1 MPTTDRKQAHLMA
14 HSADYDRR
22 WLILAVLCIAQLM
35 VVLDATVVNIAL
47 PSAQKAL
54 HFSDGN
60 RQWMVTAYT
69 LAFGSLLL
77 LGGRLSDLFGR
88 RRTLVIGLV
97 GFALAS
103 AVGGAAQSFNILIAA
118 RAVQGI
124 FAAILA
130 PAVLSLLTTTFTD
143 SKERGKAFGV
153 FGAISGAGAAIGLL
167 IGGVLTEY
175 LSWRWSLYVN
185 LVFAAVAVTGVL
197 LLLSKHSVDARP
209 RLDLRGTLTGSAG
222 LFALVY
228 GFSQAARSGWGAS
241 STLGFLAAGVALLAV
256 FVAIERRSEHALLP
270 LWIVTDR
277 NRGGSLLAIL
287 TMTIGMFGV
296 FLFLTYYLQQT
307 LLYSPVKTGLAFLP
321 MIGVLIVSSTTSST
335 VLLPRFGP
343 RLLVPVGLFLA
354 AIGMVLFTGLE
365 AHSTYAAHVLPGLLV
380 LGVGIG
386 LISAPAMNTATR
398 GVDPGDAG
406 VASATVNT
414 AQQVGGSLGIALL
427 NTVATTATASF
438 VAGKAAAPALAAAAA
453 VHGYTTAFWWAAAIF
468 AAGAVICGL
477 LLRPGI
483 PGANPQSSSPPR
495 ESSPHQETEGERS
508 FRSPAGRRGPP
519 QPRDRPAAV
528 PR

>member
-1 MPTTDRKQAHLMA
+1 MTKSVTSQ
-14 HSADYDRR
+14 YDRR

-54 HFSDGN
+54 HFSDRN
-60 RQWMVTAYT
+60 RQWMVTGYT

-77 LGGRLSDLFGR
+77 LGGRLSDLFGH
-88 RRTLVIGLV
+88 RRTLVTGLV

-118 RAVQGI
+118 RAVQGV

-143 SKERGKAFGV
+143 PKARGKAFGV

-167 IGGVLTEY
+167 LGGFLTEY

-197 LLLSKHSVDARP
+197 LLLSKHSGDARP

-228 GFSQAARSGWGAS
+228 GFSQADRSGWGTS

-256 FVAIERRSEHALLP
+256 FIVIERRSEHALLP
-270 LWIVTDR
+270 LWIVTNR

-307 LLYSPVKTGLAFLP
+307 LVYSPVKTGLAFLP
-321 MIGVLIVSSTTSST
+321 MIGVLIATSTTSST
-335 VLLPRFGP
+335 ILLPRFGP
-343 RLLVPVGLFLA
+343 RLLVPAGLFLA
-354 AIGMVLFTGLE
+354 AIGMVLFTGLDT
-365 AHSTYAAHVLPGLLV
+365 HSTYAAHVLPGLLV

-386 LISAPAMNTATR
+386 LISTPAMNTATL
-398 GVDPGDAG
+398 GVDGDEAG
-406 VASATVNT
+406 VGSATVNT
-414 AQQVGGSLGIALL
+414 AQQVGGSLGTALL
-427 NTVATTATASF
+427 NTVATTATTTF
-438 VAGKAAAPALAAAAA
+438 LAGKAASPVMAAEAA
-453 VHGYTTAFWWAAAIF
+453 VHGYTTAFSWAAAIF
-468 AAGAVICGL
+468 AAGAVVCGL
-477 LLRPGI
+477 LLRS
-483 PGANPQSSSPPR
+483 GAPSR
-495 ESSPHQETEGERS
+495 E
-508 FRSPAGRRGPP
+508 PAVELA
-519 QPRDRPAAV
+519 PA
-528 PR
+528 

>member
-1 MPTTDRKQAHLMA
+1 MTKSLTSQ
-14 HSADYDRR
+14 YDRR

-54 HFSDGN
+54 HFSNGN

-88 RRTLVIGLV
+88 RRTLVTGLV

-103 AVGGAAQSFNILIAA
+103 AVGGAAQSFNLLIAA

-143 SKERGKAFGV
+143 PKERGKAFGV
-153 FGAISGAGAAIGLL
+153 YGAISGAGAAIGLL
-167 IGGVLTEY
+167 IGGVLTQY

-185 LVFAAVAVTGVL
+185 LLFAAAAVTGVL
-197 LLLSKHSVDARP
+197 LLLAKHSPDARP

-228 GFSQAARSGWGAS
+228 GFSEANRSGWGAS
-241 STLGFLAAGVALLAV
+241 STLSFLTAGVALLAI
-256 FVAIERRSEHALLP
+256 FIAIERRSEHALLP

-277 NRGGSLLAIL
+277 NRGGALLAIL

-321 MIGVLIVSSTTSST
+321 MIGVLIASSTTSST
-335 VLLPRFGP
+335 VLLPRFGA
-343 RLLVPVGLFLA
+343 RLLVPTGLFLA
-354 AIGMVLFTGLE
+354 AIGMILFTGLDT
-365 AHSTYAAHVLPGLLV
+365 HSTYAVHVLPGLLV

-386 LISAPAMNTATR
+386 LISAPAMSTATFGIGR
-398 GVDPGDAG
+398 DNAG
-406 VASATVNT
+406 VGSATVNT
-414 AQQVGGSLGIALL
+414 AQQVGGSLGTALL
-427 NTVATTATASF
+427 NTVATTATTTF
-438 VAGKAAAPALAAAAA
+438 LAGKAASPAVAAQAA

-468 AAGAVICGL
+468 AAGSVVCGL
-477 LLRPGI
+477 LLRSRAPALE
-483 PGANPQSSSPPR
+483 PA
-495 ESSPHQETEGERS
+495 TEL
-508 FRSPAGRRGPP
+508 AH
-519 QPRDRPAAV
+519 A
-528 PR
+528 

>member
-1 MPTTDRKQAHLMA
+1 MNPETASKQHE
-14 HSADYDRR
+14 RR
-22 WLILAVLCIAQLM
+22 WLILAVLCVAQLM

-88 RRTLVIGLV
+88 KRTLVTGLV
-97 GFALAS
+97 GFAIAS
-103 AVGGAAQSFNILIAA
+103 AVGGAAQSFDILIAA
-118 RAVQGI
+118 RVVQGI

-130 PAVLSLLTTTFTD
+130 PAALSLLTTTFTD
-143 SKERGKAFGV
+143 RKERGKAFGV

-167 IGGVLTEY
+167 VGGLLTEY

-197 LLLSKHSVDARP
+197 LLLSKHSGDARP

-228 GFSQAARSGWGAS
+228 GFSQANRSGWGAS
-241 STLGFLAAGVALLAV
+241 STLGFLAAGMVLLAV
-256 FVAIERRSEHALLP
+256 FIAIERRSEHALLP

-277 NRGGSLLAIL
+277 NRGGALLAIL

-321 MIGVLIVSSTTSST
+321 MIGVLIASSTISSA

-343 RLLVPVGLFLA
+343 RLLVPAGLLLA
-354 AIGMVLFTGLE
+354 AIGMVLLTRLDT
-365 AHSTYAAHVLPGLLV
+365 HSTYAAHVLLGLLV
-380 LGVGIG
+380 LGVGVG
-386 LISAPAMNTATR
+386 LISAPAMNTATL
-398 GVDPGDAG
+398 GVDGDDAG
-406 VASATVNT
+406 VGSATVNT
-414 AQQVGGSLGIALL
+414 AQQVGGSLGTALL
-427 NTVATTATASF
+427 NTVASTATTTFLS
-438 VAGKAAAPALAAAAA
+438 GKAASPAVAAAAA
-453 VHGYTTAFWWAAAIF
+453 VHGYTTAFWWTAGIF
-468 AAGAVICGL
+468 SLGALITSV
-477 LLRPGI
+477 LLRS
-483 PGANPQSSSPPR
+483 GA
-495 ESSPHQETEGERS
+495 QEH
-508 FRSPAGRRGPP
+508 
-519 QPRDRPAAV
+519 DPAAV
-528 PR
+528 PALAH

>member
-1 MPTTDRKQAHLMA
+1 MTQSITSQ
-14 HSADYDRR
+14 YDRR

-54 HFSDGN
+54 HFSNAN

-88 RRTLVIGLV
+88 RRTLVTGLV
-97 GFALAS
+97 GFAVAS

-143 SKERGKAFGV
+143 PKARGKAFGV

-167 IGGVLTEY
+167 IGGVLTQY

-197 LLLSKHSVDARP
+197 LLLSKHSDHARP

-228 GFSQAARSGWGAS
+228 GFSEANRSGWGAS
-241 STLGFLAAGVALLAV
+241 STLGFLAAGVALLAA
-256 FVAIERRSEHALLP
+256 FIAIEHRSEHALLP
-270 LWIVTDR
+270 LWIVTNR
-277 NRGGSLLAIL
+277 NRGGALLAIL

-307 LLYSPVKTGLAFLP
+307 LGYSPVKTGLAFLP
-321 MIGVLIVSSTTSST
+321 MIAVLIATSTTSST
-335 VLLPRFGP
+335 VLLPRFGA
-343 RLLVPVGLFLA
+343 RLLVPTGLFLA
-354 AIGMVLFTGLE
+354 AIGMVLFTGLDT
-365 AHSTYAAHVLPGLLV
+365 HSTYATHVLPGLLI

-386 LISAPAMNTATR
+386 LVSAPAMNTATL
-398 GVDPGDAG
+398 GIDGPDAG
-406 VASATVNT
+406 VGSATVNT
-414 AQQVGGSLGIALL
+414 AQQVGGSLGTALL
-427 NTVATTATASF
+427 NTIATTATTTYL
-438 VAGKAAAPALAAAAA
+438 AGKTASPAMAAQAT
-453 VHGYTTAFWWAAAIF
+453 VHGYTTAFWSAAATF
-468 AAGAVICGL
+468 AAGAMLCGL
-477 LLRPGI
+477 LLRS
-483 PGANPQSSSPPR
+483 GA
-495 ESSPHQETEGERS
+495 
-508 FRSPAGRRGPP
+508 PALE
-519 QPRDRPAAV
+519 PAVELA
-528 PR
+528 PA